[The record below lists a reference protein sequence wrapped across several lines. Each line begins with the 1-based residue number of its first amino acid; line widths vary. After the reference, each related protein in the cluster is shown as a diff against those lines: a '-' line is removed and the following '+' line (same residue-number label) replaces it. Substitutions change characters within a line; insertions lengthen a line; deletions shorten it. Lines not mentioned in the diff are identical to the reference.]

1 MAPSRT
7 ATDATLAQYKGIV
20 ASLGGIVWEC
30 DLADPSAH
38 HRSRDAADEGG
49 QLADALKG
57 IHPETRVLL
66 MSGYTDHTMP
76 VLPASGVDFLQKPF
90 RPLGLTQRVRE
101 VLDAGRPSD
110 WPR

>member
-1 MAPSRT
+1 
-7 ATDATLAQYKGIV
+7 
-20 ASLGGIVWEC
+20 
-30 DLADPSAH
+30 
-38 HRSRDAADEGG
+38 
-49 QLADALKG
+49 
-57 IHPETRVLL
+57 
-66 MSGYTDHTMP
+66 MSGYTGHTMP